1 MTNSLLVVAWPY
13 NNTILTSFRFATSYS
28 MPQLYKGNA
37 TLTQISSNIT
47 ANHFTLV
54 FRCQNCLKWSHG
66 GQVGSAATSAKQLV
80 LGWVQ
85 AYPSPGNPQCP
96 DMITLSQ
103 HNNGMNIWSATLS
116 NNSVSSSYSS
126 WAAKATKTVKGNCD
140 GLASAT
146 VSAVPVPTATS
157 YDYIIVGAGAG
168 GIPLADKLSEAGKS
182 VLLIEK
188 GPVSSGRWGGTL
200 KPKWLEGTNLTRFDV
215 PGLCNQIWVDAGG
228 IACTDTDQMAGC
240 VLGGGTA
247 VNAGLW
253 WKVRFRNRVPF
264 AASILTVTRYA
275 AILTRLG
282 LPVPCWLEICRRCRC
297 RQARLQPYP
306 WYRRAIDGRQALPAA
321 GLRGAR
327 RWSQECRMEAG
338 HSQRLS

>member
-1 MTNSLLVVAWPY
+1 MTNSLLLVAWPY

-47 ANHFTLV
+47 ADHFTLV

-66 GQVGSAATSAKQLV
+66 GQTGVAATSAKQLV

-96 DMITLSQ
+96 DFITLSQ
-103 HNNGMNIWSATLS
+103 HNNGMNIWSASLS
-116 NNSVSSSYSS
+116 NNSVNPSYTAA
-126 WAAKATKTVKGNCD
+126 AAKATTTVTGNCT
-140 GLASAT
+140 GFASAT
-146 VSAVPVPTATS
+146 VSSVPVPTS
-157 YDYIIVGAGAG
+157 ISFDYIVVGAGAG
-168 GIPLADKLSEAGKS
+168 GIPIADKLSEAGKS

-200 KPKWLEGTNLTRFDV
+200 KPQWLEGTNLTRFDV

-253 WKVRFRNRVPF
+253 WRVSSSLYPESCRTEPVQANLLRYSPTPSTGTTCSPRAGSTTLCPMPSSASS
-264 AASILTVTRYA
+264 AAS
-275 AILTRLG
+275 
-282 LPVPCWLEICRRCRC
+282 P
-297 RQARLQPYP
+297 ARM
-306 WYRRAIDGRQALPAA
+306 R
-321 GLRGAR
+321 R
-327 RWSQECRMEAG
+327 RWTASATCSRV
-338 HSQRLS
+338 STS